1 MEDEKAL
8 FVSNGA
14 YVKFQ
19 VFKDGRP
26 AGDFILSGAYMFG
39 ADSIPLHVPSRIT
52 YKKGLMECKKKSSD
66 SSGLALLWPVKN
78 FGSIMLPTT
87 RLPERKRPYNLNV
100 ELARARLMQITL
112 KREDWSMF
120 EEASSFADLA
130 HEAEGLFIEA
140 LKHISDPAKASVLAD
155 ESLEK
160 ALIFSEKLAAKH
172 ADLLFGIKYRN
183 RGLGRHSLGCGVDA
197 KMLENEKYCKRLFE
211 MFGFVTIGVS
221 WAQIEPEQG
230 NYDFSS
236 LDFCIDKLAG
246 KRLAICAGPLLCFSE
261 DNLPKWLLEKKL
273 GFEKVREIAYDFVS
287 RVVTRYCRY
296 VHAWRV
302 ISGMNACNHLEFNFE
317 QIIEMTR
324 TACLAAKNAD
334 AKSRKIVEIQFPFGE
349 YYAYDRDTVPP
360 LVYTDMIMQS
370 GIGFDAF
377 SLQLKFGKNRPGMHV
392 RDMLQISSVLDWFS
406 PIGKPIHVTEVAVP
420 DNCGQDNFACDV
432 AGCWH
437 NQWDR
442 QMQSDWIEQLYKVV
456 LGKPFIN
463 TITYSSLN
471 DCDSTEVPGSG
482 LLTKDLKPKKALLA
496 IAKMQKLIVS
506 RQKIQ

>member
-1 MEDEKAL
+1 MFLRD
-8 FVSNGA
+8 GDQ
-14 YVKFQ
+14 VKFQ
-19 VFKDGRP
+19 VFKDGKP

-39 ADSIPLHVPSRIT
+39 ADSVPLHVPSRIT
-52 YKKGLMECKKKSSD
+52 YKKGMMECKKKSLD

-87 RLPERKRPYNLNV
+87 KLPERKRPYNLNV

-120 EEASSFADLA
+120 EEAGGFADLA
-130 HEAEGLFIEA
+130 HEAEDLFIEA
-140 LKHISDPAKASVLAD
+140 LKNISDPEKASVLAD

-172 ADLLFGIKYRN
+172 ADLLFAAKYRN
-183 RGLGRHSLGCGVDA
+183 KGLGRNSLGCGVDI
-197 KMLENEKYCKRLFE
+197 KMLENEKYRKRMFELF
-211 MFGFVTIGVS
+211 GYVTIPIN

-230 NYDFSS
+230 KYDFSAI
-236 LDFCIDKLAG
+236 DACFDKLAG
-246 KRLAICAGPLLCFSE
+246 KRLAVCAGPLLCFSE
-261 DNLPKWLLEKKL
+261 DKLPKWLLEKKYE
-273 GFEKVREIAYDFVS
+273 FEKVREIAYDFVS
-287 RVVTRYCRY
+287 RMVTRYCRY

-302 ISGMNACNHLEFNFE
+302 ISGMNACNKLEFNFE

-334 AKSRKIVEIQFPFGE
+334 IKSRKIVEVQFPFGE

-370 GIGFDAF
+370 GINFDAF
-377 SLQLKFGKNRPGMHV
+377 ALQLKFGKNRPGMHI
-392 RDMLQISSVLDWFS
+392 RDMLQISSVLDWFA
-406 PIGKPIHVTEVAVP
+406 PVGKPIHITEVAVP
-420 DNCGQDNFACDV
+420 DNCGQNDFACDI

-437 NQWDR
+437 NQWDQ
-442 QMQSDWIEQLYKVV
+442 QMQSDWIEQFYKIV

-463 TITYSSLN
+463 TVTYSSLS
-471 DCDSTEVPGSG
+471 DSDTAEVPGSG
-482 LLTKDLKPKKALLA
+482 LLTSDLKTKKSLLT
-496 IAKMQKLIVS
+496 IAKLQKFIIS
-506 RQKIQ
+506 RQKM